1 MDESSGLGFWKSLT
15 LEQLLVVINSP
26 HAYKPVDRAFAAQ
39 EYSSRILQNEYYNR
53 CQNSNLST

>member
-39 EYSSRILQNEYYNR
+39 EYSSRILQDEYCNSSKD
-53 CQNSNLST
+53 SNLSA